1 MSIELQIHGND
12 PAALAEVIRD
22 SIEDVG
28 IVGREP
34 AVAHLA
40 VLVAREEA
48 EGARRRAAWRWLN
61 RPVDRD
67 NDWSDV

>member
-1 MSIELQIHGND
+1 MIDVQVWGND
-12 PAALAEVIRD
+12 PTAFAELIRD
-22 SIEDVG
+22 ALEDRG
-28 IVGREP
+28 LLEREP
-34 AVAHLA
+34 AVANLS
-40 VLVAREEA
+40 VLVAREED